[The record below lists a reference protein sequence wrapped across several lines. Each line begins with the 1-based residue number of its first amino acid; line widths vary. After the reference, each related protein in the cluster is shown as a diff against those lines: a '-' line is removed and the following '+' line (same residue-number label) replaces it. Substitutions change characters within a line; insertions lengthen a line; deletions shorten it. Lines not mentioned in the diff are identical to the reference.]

1 MKSIVLNKIKLF
13 KTMAAIIAF
22 MITLGVI
29 TSSSQASPELIQQ
42 YEDDYQQELI
52 GNSDLEIM

>member
-1 MKSIVLNKIKLF
+1 
-13 KTMAAIIAF
+13 MAAIIAF

-29 TSSSQASPELIQQ
+29 TSSSQASTELIQQ

>member
-1 MKSIVLNKIKLF
+1 
-13 KTMAAIIAF
+13 MAAIIAF